1 MSKEPVRPAVWAVTI
16 AVAFSY
22 MGVGVV
28 DPILPEISSALKAS
42 PGQTELLFSTYLFVS
57 AALMFFAS
65 WVATRI
71 GRKKTLLVGLAII
84 VTFAAA
90 CALSGHVDLIIGF
103 RGGWGVGNALFVS
116 TALATVLGASAEPR
130 RAIMLYEGALGAG
143 MALGP
148 LVGGALGSISWRG
161 PFLGT
166 AVLMAVG
173 LIAIVLFVPPTPIE
187 RSARRSAIEPFRALV
202 DSRVSILMLAALV
215 YNYGYFTLLAYAPFP
230 VAEASIRA
238 GGQFTPLDLGLVFF
252 GWGLMVALGSV
263 WLGPR
268 GCEHVGIRRTVAV
281 TLILFTIDEIVL
293 ATWISPIPQV
303 IGVVLGGLLIG
314 IINSAMTEIVMSAS
328 DIQREVASSAYS
340 GVRFLG
346 GACAP
351 TLAGALSSMWGIGGP
366 YYIGAVA
373 LVLTI
378 ILLWIDRQRRMQMT
392 AHSVALG

>member
-1 MSKEPVRPAVWAVTI
+1 
-16 AVAFSY
+16 

-28 DPILPEISSALKAS
+28 DPILPEISSALNAS

-71 GRKKTLLVGLAII
+71 GRKKTLLIGLAII
-84 VTFAAA
+84 VTFATA
-90 CALSGHVDLIIGF
+90 CALSGHVNLIIGF

-116 TALATVLGASAEPR
+116 TALATVLGASADPR

-148 LVGGALGSISWRG
+148 LVGGAVGSLSWRG
-161 PFLGT
+161 PFLAT
-166 AVLMAVG
+166 AVLMAIG
-173 LIAIVLFVPPTPIE
+173 LIAIAFFVPATPIDTS
-187 RSARRSAIEPFRALV
+187 RRRSAAEPFKAVV
-202 DSRVSILMLAALV
+202 DSRLSILMAAALF

-230 VAEASIRA
+230 VAEASVRA
-238 GGQFTPLDLGLVFF
+238 GRQFTPLDLGLVFF

-268 GCEHVGIRRTVAV
+268 CCEHVGIRRTVTA
-281 TLILFTIDEIVL
+281 TLVLFTIDEIIL

-303 IGVVLGGLLIG
+303 IGVIIGGLFIG
-314 IINSAMTEIVMSAS
+314 IINTAMTEIVMSAS

-340 GVRFLG
+340 GIRFLG

-351 TLAGALSSMWGIGGP
+351 TLAGILRSVWGIGGP
-366 YYIGAVA
+366 YYVGAVTLVVTIA
-373 LVLTI
+373 LMWV
-378 ILLWIDRQRRMQMT
+378 DRRHRMRRC
-392 AHSVALG
+392 AHSVALQ

>member
-148 LVGGALGSISWRG
+148 LVGDLVAWPFPRHGRSHDYRPDRHRLVRPAYTDQAICTPLGSRTIPCPCRFAG
-161 PFLGT
+161 
-166 AVLMAVG
+166 
-173 LIAIVLFVPPTPIE
+173 
-187 RSARRSAIEPFRALV
+187 V
-202 DSRVSILMLAALV
+202 D
-215 YNYGYFTLLAYAPFP
+215 P
-230 VAEASIRA
+230 
-238 GGQFTPLDLGLVFF
+238 
-252 GWGLMVALGSV
+252 
-263 WLGPR
+263 
-268 GCEHVGIRRTVAV
+268 HVGG
-281 TLILFTIDEIVL
+281 
-293 ATWISPIPQV
+293 
-303 IGVVLGGLLIG
+303 IGLQLWLLHP
-314 IINSAMTEIVMSAS
+314 A
-328 DIQREVASSAYS
+328 
-340 GVRFLG
+340 GVR
-346 GACAP
+346 
-351 TLAGALSSMWGIGGP
+351 ALSS
-366 YYIGAVA
+366 
-373 LVLTI
+373 
-378 ILLWIDRQRRMQMT
+378 
-392 AHSVALG
+392 S

>member
-1 MSKEPVRPAVWAVTI
+1 
-16 AVAFSY
+16 

-28 DPILPEISSALKAS
+28 DPILPEISSALHAS

-71 GRKKTLLVGLAII
+71 GRKKTLLAGLITI
-84 VTFAAA
+84 VTFATA
-90 CALSGHVDLIIGF
+90 CALSGHVNLIIGF

-116 TALATVLGASAEPR
+116 TALATVLGASVDAR

-166 AVLMAVG
+166 AVLMAIG
-173 LIAIVLFVPPTPIE
+173 LVAIAFFVPPTPIDK
-187 RSARRSAIEPFRALV
+187 SQRRSAAEPFKALV
-202 DSRVSILMLAALV
+202 DPRISILMLAALV

-230 VAEASIRA
+230 LAEASIRA

-252 GWGLMVALGSV
+252 GWGLMVSLGSV
-263 WLGPR
+263 WFGPR
-268 GCEHVGIRRTVAV
+268 SCEHLGIRRTVAV
-281 TLILFTIDEIVL
+281 TLILFTIDEVLL

-303 IGVVLGGLLIG
+303 IGVIIGGLFIG
-314 IINSAMTEIVMSAS
+314 IVNTAMTEIVMSAS
-328 DIQREVASSAYS
+328 NIQREVASSAYS

-351 TLAGALSSMWGIGGP
+351 TLAGALSSLWGVGGP
-366 YYIGAVA
+366 YYVGAA
-373 LVLTI
+373 TLALTI
-378 ILLWIDRQRRMQMT
+378 VLLWIDRQRRRPMT
-392 AHSVALG
+392 AHSVALE

>member
-130 RAIMLYEGALGAG
+130 RVIMLYEGALGAG

-148 LVGGALGSISWRG
+148 LVGD
-161 PFLGT
+161 
-166 AVLMAVG
+166 
-173 LIAIVLFVPPTPIE
+173 
-187 RSARRSAIEPFRALV
+187 LV
-202 DSRVSILMLAALV
+202 AW
-215 YNYGYFTLLAYAPFP
+215 PFP
-230 VAEASIRA
+230 RHSRSHGCRTDRHCSVRPAYTDRTIC
-238 GGQFTPLDLGLVFF
+238 TPLGNRTIPC
-252 GWGLMVALGSV
+252 
-263 WLGPR
+263 PR
-268 GCEHVGIRRTVAV
+268 RFAGVDPHVGG
-281 TLILFTIDEIVL
+281 
-293 ATWISPIPQV
+293 
-303 IGVVLGGLLIG
+303 IGLQLWLLHP
-314 IINSAMTEIVMSAS
+314 A
-328 DIQREVASSAYS
+328 
-340 GVRFLG
+340 GVR
-346 GACAP
+346 
-351 TLAGALSSMWGIGGP
+351 ALSS
-366 YYIGAVA
+366 
-373 LVLTI
+373 
-378 ILLWIDRQRRMQMT
+378 
-392 AHSVALG
+392 S

>member
-148 LVGGALGSISWRG
+148 LVGD
-161 PFLGT
+161 
-166 AVLMAVG
+166 
-173 LIAIVLFVPPTPIE
+173 
-187 RSARRSAIEPFRALV
+187 LV
-202 DSRVSILMLAALV
+202 AW
-215 YNYGYFTLLAYAPFP
+215 PFP
-230 VAEASIRA
+230 RHSRSHGCRTDRHCSVRPAYTDRTIC
-238 GGQFTPLDLGLVFF
+238 TPLGNRTIPC
-252 GWGLMVALGSV
+252 
-263 WLGPR
+263 PR
-268 GCEHVGIRRTVAV
+268 RFAGVDPHVGG
-281 TLILFTIDEIVL
+281 
-293 ATWISPIPQV
+293 
-303 IGVVLGGLLIG
+303 IGLQLWLLHP
-314 IINSAMTEIVMSAS
+314 A
-328 DIQREVASSAYS
+328 
-340 GVRFLG
+340 GVR
-346 GACAP
+346 
-351 TLAGALSSMWGIGGP
+351 ALSS
-366 YYIGAVA
+366 
-373 LVLTI
+373 
-378 ILLWIDRQRRMQMT
+378 
-392 AHSVALG
+392 S

>member
-130 RAIMLYEGALGAG
+130 RVIMLYEGALGAG

-148 LVGGALGSISWRG
+148 LVGG
-161 PFLGT
+161 
-166 AVLMAVG
+166 
-173 LIAIVLFVPPTPIE
+173 
-187 RSARRSAIEPFRALV
+187 ALV

-314 IINSAMTEIVMSAS
+314 IINTAMTEIVMSAS

>member
-71 GRKKTLLVGLAII
+71 GRKKTLLVGLAVIA
-84 VTFAAA
+84 TFAAA
-90 CALSGHVDLIIGF
+90 CALSGHVDFIIGF

-116 TALATVLGASAEPR
+116 TALATVLGASADPR

-166 AVLMAVG
+166 AVLMAIG
-173 LIAIVLFVPPTPIE
+173 LIAIVLFVAYTDQ
-187 RSARRSAIEPFRALV
+187 AIC
-202 DSRVSILMLAALV
+202 
-215 YNYGYFTLLAYAPFP
+215 
-230 VAEASIRA
+230 
-238 GGQFTPLDLGLVFF
+238 TPLGSRTIPCPCRFAGVDPHV
-252 GWGLMVALGSV
+252 GSV
-263 WLGPR
+263 GLQLWLLHP
-268 GCEHVGIRRTVAV
+268 V
-281 TLILFTIDEIVL
+281 
-293 ATWISPIPQV
+293 
-303 IGVVLGGLLIG
+303 
-314 IINSAMTEIVMSAS
+314 
-328 DIQREVASSAYS
+328 
-340 GVRFLG
+340 GVRAF
-346 GACAP
+346 P
-351 TLAGALSSMWGIGGP
+351 S
-366 YYIGAVA
+366 
-373 LVLTI
+373 
-378 ILLWIDRQRRMQMT
+378 R
-392 AHSVALG
+392 

>member
-148 LVGGALGSISWRG
+148 LVGGALGSIS
-161 PFLGT
+161 LGT

-268 GCEHVGIRRTVAV
+268 GCELGIRRTVAV

-314 IINSAMTEIVMSAS
+314 IINT
-328 DIQREVASSAYS
+328 
-340 GVRFLG
+340 
-346 GACAP
+346 C
-351 TLAGALSSMWGIGGP
+351 
-366 YYIGAVA
+366 
-373 LVLTI
+373 
-378 ILLWIDRQRRMQMT
+378 LLYTSPSPRD
-392 AHSVALG
+392 